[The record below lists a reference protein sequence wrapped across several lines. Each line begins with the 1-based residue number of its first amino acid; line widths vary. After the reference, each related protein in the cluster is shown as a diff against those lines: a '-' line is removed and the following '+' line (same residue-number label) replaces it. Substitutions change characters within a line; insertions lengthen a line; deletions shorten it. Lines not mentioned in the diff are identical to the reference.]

1 MLWLAFRGRGV
12 RKEVPRVSTPSSSDQ
27 QRGPSSLGAAI
38 SLGTQMTAG
47 VAVFA
52 GLGYWLDQRRGGGSA
67 FTLAGIFAGLAYGA
81 YEVWKLVRRLNEE
94 DRQEQAR
101 RRNSPP

>member
-1 MLWLAFRGRGV
+1 MG
-12 RKEVPRVSTPSSSDQ
+12 
-27 QRGPSSLGAAI
+27 
-38 SLGTQMTAG
+38 LGTQMAAG
-47 VAVFA
+47 MAVFA
-52 GLGYWLDQRRGGGSA
+52 GLGYWVDQKRGGGSA

-101 RRNSPP
+101 RQAPPP